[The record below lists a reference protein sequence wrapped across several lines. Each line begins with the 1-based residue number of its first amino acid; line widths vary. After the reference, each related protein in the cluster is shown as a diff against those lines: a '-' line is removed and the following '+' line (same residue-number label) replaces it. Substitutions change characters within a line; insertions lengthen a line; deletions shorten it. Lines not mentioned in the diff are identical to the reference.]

1 MKKIILT
8 LTLSFASINL
18 AFGAEVGSDPSSL
31 LSVTVNGLGLVLI
44 LSCLYFCWRIFHFLK
59 GGELS
64 SAWQILSLA
73 FIIFGL
79 AQLGEIVLKFQDIY
93 LPPSVVY
100 LAKLLSLI
108 FLTWGLYRAKKVLS

>member
-1 MKKIILT
+1 MKKVSLT
-8 LTLSFASINL
+8 LILLITLIKIAFAS
-18 AFGAEVGSDPSSL
+18 EVSSDSASL
-31 LSVTVNGLGLVLI
+31 LSVTINGLGLILI

-79 AQLGEIVLKFQDIY
+79 AQLGEIVLKFQNIY

>member
-1 MKKIILT
+1 MQKIILT
-8 LTLSFASINL
+8 LMTSFASINL
-18 AFGAEVGSDPSSL
+18 ALGAEVGSDSSSL

-44 LSCLYFCWRIFHFLK
+44 LSCLYFCWRIFQFLK

-79 AQLGEIVLKFQDIY
+79 AQLGEIFLKFQNIY
-93 LPPSVVY
+93 LPSSAVN
-100 LAKLLSLI
+100 LAKLISLI
-108 FLTWGLYRAKKVLS
+108 